1 MSNRNRGS
9 RTSLWRVSGVA
20 AGRFSD
26 LPYARYVLPLPAR
39 RLMVRVTLLTSLGWS
54 GWRANDAGTAVCG
67 LKGAPG
73 RRRRLASVAAW
84 GALGLTAVC
93 GWVAWV
99 AIWSG
104 IGLLWV
110 PAASFLSAFALLV
123 LLGIRA
129 LRVSRAKTALPEIGA
144 EPRMPLL
151 EVHMVASEQPG
162 AGRRLLEVIE
172 EEADR
177 NGWALLLDA
186 ANDRLAGYYGSL
198 GFQATGPA
206 ALMPYGERVTRMMR
220 RPAQAVT
227 AAFVVEPPHQPARV
241 PVGQIALGSTTA
253 TE

>member
-1 MSNRNRGS
+1 M
-9 RTSLWRVSGVA
+9 RVEGGARSPEAPGIC
-20 AGRFSD
+20 GRF
-26 LPYARYVLPLPAR
+26 
-39 RLMVRVTLLTSLGWS
+39 
-54 GWRANDAGTAVCG
+54 
-67 LKGAPG
+67 
-73 RRRRLASVAAW
+73 W
-84 GALGLTAVC
+84 GASGLTAVC

-129 LRVSRAKTALPEIGA
+129 LRVGRAKTALPEIGA

-206 ALMPYGERVTRMMR
+206 ALMPYGETVTRMMR

-227 AAFVVEPPHQPARV
+227 AAFVVESPHQPARV
-241 PVGQIALGSTTA
+241 PVGQIAPAPRRRRNNGPASETASAPSTSAQASVGGCAGWRRSTWHPCGDSRTCRSSA
-253 TE
+253 T